1 MKAIIFVRK
10 ASTHMT
16 MGKKTEI
23 KSEHVT
29 SSGKNQETLERQLS
43 NFNLYKDHFDA
54 I

>member
-16 MGKKTEI
+16 MDKKTEI

-29 SSGKNQETLERQLS
+29 SSGKTQETFGKQLS

-54 I
+54 V